1 MLMLVQSR
9 AADLALQDEID
20 QWERLS
26 DEALVDFENDFDKR
40 DLIVALLRITA
51 NTLD

>member
-9 AADLALQDEID
+9 QDALELQDEID

-26 DEALVDFENDFDKR
+26 DEALVEFEKG
-40 DLIVALLRITA
+40 LP
-51 NTLD
+51 